1 MMSEELKPEAHNK
14 DIPKYNEKPKFKIT
28 IGYVASSGWEDFNT
42 ELGQ

>member
-28 IGYVASSGWEDFNT
+28 IGYVASSG
-42 ELGQ
+42 